1 MTHGHLSFD
10 IAVGF
15 GYNTTNDDDGGTTE
29 RETCEVA
36 AGDDVDDH
44 RENSNNG
51 EQKRTDESDTG
62 KDLGDVL
69 SSRTTGTDTGNG
81 TAVVLQVVSNFYGVE
96 RNGGVEVSKR
106 DDEYKG
112 KDRIYNAVGTEEIEE
127 ACPEGAF
134 RGVSEHFDRRN
145 DGADRRR
152 EDDRHNTGHVDLER
166 KGGGLTAVHLSADNL
181 LSILDR
187 DSAFRVGH
195 PNDEANQSNNHSQSK
210 KSNDDAEPYGDVGG
224 ACLGG
229 EGSLAGD
236 VVQQGTSS
244 CGQTGDDVGKQDHG
258 DTVADT
264 AFVDLFGEPHYEGRT
279 CAVAGYDNDGSERT
293 VFNEKTVV
301 LEEVVVTDR
310 GNETE
315 SNGYV
320 SGVLVDLL
328 AAFIAF
334 LGEIFQV
341 RDSDAEKLH
350 YDGCSDVRVDTQ
362 SKQST
367 LCECGTSED
376 VQIFEDGSAGCK
388 ESSFNCSGVDKGNR
402 DRASYSVE
410 QNNDHG
416 ENEFRSQ
423 IGDFPGVFQCSKH
436 FTSPRSFHLLLRSF
450 PLRLRRRRM
459 LQRLIF

>member
-1 MTHGHLSFD
+1 MTHSHLCFD
-10 IAVGF
+10 FADGF
-15 GYNTTNDDDGGTTE
+15 SYNTAYNDDGGTTE
-29 RETCEVA
+29 CETCEVA
-36 AGDDVDDH
+36 AGDDVDNH

-62 KDLGDVL
+62 ENLGDVL
-69 SSRTTGTDTGNG
+69 SSGTSGTDTGDG
-81 TAVVLQVVSNFYGVE
+81 TAVGLQVVGNFYGVE
-96 RNGGVEVSKR
+96 GNRGVEVSER
-106 DDEYKG
+106 DDEYES
-112 KDRIYNAVGTEEIEE
+112 KDRIYNAFGAEEIEE

-134 RGVSEHFDRRN
+134 RRAHEHFNRRN

-166 KGGGLTAVHLSADNL
+166 KGRGLAAVHLSADNL

-187 DSAFRVGH
+187 DSAFGVGH
-195 PNDEANQSNNHSQSK
+195 PNDEANERNDHSDGK
-210 KSNDDAEPYGDVGG
+210 NSNDDAEPYGDVGSTVV
-224 ACLGG
+224 GG

-244 CGQTGDDVGKQDHG
+244 AGETGNDVGKQDHG

-264 AFVDLFGEPHYEGRT
+264 AFVDLFGEPHNESRAR
-279 CAVAGYDNDGSERT
+279 AVAGYDNDGSERT

-301 LEEVVVTDR
+301 LEKVVVSDR

-315 SNGYV
+315 SYSDI

-350 YDGCSDVRVDTQ
+350 YDGCGDVGVDTQ
-362 SKQST
+362 SKQRT
-367 LCECGTSED
+367 LCECGTGQD
-376 VQIFEDGSAGCK
+376 VQIFEDGAAGCK
-388 ESSFNCSGVDKGNR
+388 ESSFNGSGVDIGNR
-402 DRASYSVE
+402 NRASHSVE
-410 QNNDHG
+410 QDNDHG
-416 ENEFRSQ
+416 EN
-423 IGDFPGVFQCSKH
+423 
-436 FTSPRSFHLLLRSF
+436 
-450 PLRLRRRRM
+450 
-459 LQRLIF
+459 